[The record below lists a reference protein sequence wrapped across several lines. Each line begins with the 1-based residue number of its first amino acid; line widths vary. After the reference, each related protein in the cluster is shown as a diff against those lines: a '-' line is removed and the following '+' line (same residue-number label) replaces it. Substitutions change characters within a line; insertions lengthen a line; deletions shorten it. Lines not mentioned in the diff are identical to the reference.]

1 MFNSDTELFFP
12 IRVIPSLRGIRGKE
26 WDLFIDQLSSENV
39 GELDQIAFTGLVVK
53 LAGCAGCDADSYRA
67 MRGCTQCAR
76 LVLKRFKG
84 SDTDLI
90 AQHEQTKIEVTE
102 FLSKRKE

>member
-1 MFNSDTELFFP
+1 M
-12 IRVIPSLRGIRGKE
+12 IPSLRGIRGKE
-26 WDLFIDQLSSENV
+26 WDLFIDKLSSANV
-39 GELDQIAFTGLVVK
+39 GELEQIAFTGLVVK

-76 LVLKRFKG
+76 LVLKRYKG
-84 SDTDLI
+84 SDAELI

-102 FLSKRKE
+102 FLGKRKDCSE